1 MVVYLG
7 DAVARVY
14 ITHKH
19 IKNALKEAGLE
30 VKKGPRRLP
39 ERNCDGIPVQS
50 NRIQTR
56 CVPIGY
62 NDGTPLEEAMANFE
76 WPYKLRVTLK
86 FQDQDEQDQNE
97 KPRVREQIVWMRY
110 AAKGEHANPPISLP
124 DLMECCHQPRGKA
137 HHLHCWMSASTKEER
152 MALFKRGRSSR
163 EMSGEK
169 QPTPREAPNQRACH
183 KYERGRCEEQDNCRM
198 KHSETPIEKIPCNLP
213 VATEMQ
219 RLQLGMSPCDHLI
232 VCARGGP
239 PRCKYSHDQWTPES
253 HKTALAK
260 EQEEWR
266 KKQPRKHKAKN
277 TSKNKK

>member
-1 MVVYLG
+1 MANVC
-7 DAVARVY
+7 
-14 ITHKH
+14 T
-19 IKNALKEAGLE
+19 
-30 VKKGPRRLP
+30 
-39 ERNCDGIPVQS
+39 CD
-50 NRIQTR
+50 
-56 CVPIGY
+56 
-62 NDGTPLEEAMANFE
+62 DGTPLEEAMANFE

-86 FQDQDEQDQNE
+86 FQDQDEQDQDE

-137 HHLHCWMSASTKEER
+137 HHLHCRMSASTKEER

-219 RLQLGMSPCDHLI
+219 RLQLGMSPCDHLN

-266 KKQPRKHKAKN
+266 KKQRRKHKAKN